1 MSREKRNLSGPLNR
15 GPSMDEF
22 GCFSIRDFRPN
33 DSVYFLDN
41 NGERHRATV
50 NSVDLNLNLLSLKTK
65 GGEVEATVADIT
77 FLDSPRRGWLD

>member
-1 MSREKRNLSGPLNR
+1 MSREKRDLSGSLKR

-41 NGERHRATV
+41 DGEKQRATV
-50 NSVDLNLNLLSLKTK
+50 KSVDLDLNLLSLKTNK
-65 GGEVEATVADIT
+65 GEVEALVTDIT